1 MGLLT
6 QKQKPRASAATA
18 TRVINKDLAGAK
30 ALIAQFSQTIN
41 NQSFESGFNAIGR
54 NHHPQILHDLRQRI
68 ASPWLIDQHT
78 SSLCGP
84 AALFY
89 CLAKDAPQLY
99 VQCMIDLFCTGSAIV
114 HNLRL
119 TPSSDCR
126 NARVP
131 TRMSPVDWVMLA
143 SLRDSSNSFF
153 NYDSASDQLAG
164 ITLPGHLKRW
174 FEQVGYSSVQERSNL
189 YFDGGTD
196 NLIEAQNAFNANK
209 NVCLFISAKAL
220 SLPFSVSVIP
230 NHWVVMSRP
239 FLVGSPPSSI
249 YGQKLDDIEDKTFS
263 LPVFTWG
270 REKYDLNEKRL
281 TVGEFG
287 DYYFG
292 FVSAS

>member
-1 MGLLT
+1 MGLLAH
-6 QKQKPRASAATA
+6 KQTPRASAATA
-18 TRVINKDLAGAK
+18 TRVINKDLTGAR
-30 ALIAQFSQTIN
+30 ALIAQFGQTIN
-41 NQSFESGFNAIGR
+41 NQSFESSFTAIGK

-68 ASPWLIDQHT
+68 SSPWLIDQHT

-99 VQCMIDLFCTGSAIV
+99 VQCMIDLFCTGSATV
-114 HNLRL
+114 HNLSL
-119 TPSSDCR
+119 TPSSGCR
-126 NARVP
+126 SARVP
-131 TRMSPVDWVMLA
+131 TGMSPVDWVMLA

-153 NYDSASDQLAG
+153 NYDSASDQFSG

-174 FEQVGYSSVQERSNL
+174 FEQVGYSSVRERSNL
-189 YFDGGTD
+189 YFDGGID

-220 SLPFSVSVIP
+220 SLPFAVSVIP

-239 FLVGSPPSSI
+239 FLVGSPLNSI
-249 YGQKLDDIEDKTFS
+249 YCQNLDDIEEKKFS

-270 REKYDLNEKRL
+270 REKYELNAQDLS
-281 TVGEFG
+281 VGEFG

-292 FVSAS
+292 YVSAS